1 MLVSCLSHRSKLR
14 AASVFQSYLECE
26 RAVPAPAAVNLP
38 RPFGHSSHGVVCG
51 PRCCRRLLWVK
62 TRRSRITGMRL
73 IAAIKVSLFVGRL
86 VVTVEVSKPAAQ
98 RANRKIPDVC
108 NGLGLRWI
116 DSFELIRTLD
126 FSTSWRRA

>member
-1 MLVSCLSHRSKLR
+1 
-14 AASVFQSYLECE
+14 
-26 RAVPAPAAVNLP
+26 
-38 RPFGHSSHGVVCG
+38 
-51 PRCCRRLLWVK
+51 
-62 TRRSRITGMRL
+62 MRL